1 MTMPFSLRFRRL
13 VLVSAALGLVIA
25 ASGCSD
31 DDNDNGGNAPGQ
43 TRAYNQVQRLGNP
56 LVSEV
61 LLAKRSHPT
70 HGATGPSDD
79 ASLIAAEALGFLTG
93 PGSVAGRD
101 PGYAA
106 VLGGAL
112 IPDMLIVQTD
122 KDPAN
127 SGWLTWLNLAPFTNG
142 YGGRKLS
149 DDVEDFPRDVAEL
162 LSYFAPARPGQLV
175 RAVPGEGL
183 RVPVWL
189 LGSSLYS
196 AQLAAHVP
204 AAFVP
209 LRLAHKPILHAR
221 MMREPNHPADRGL
234 RDRSIDRAHC
244 D

>member
-1 MTMPFSLRFRRL
+1 MTLNLSLRIRRL
-13 VLVSAALGLVIA
+13 VLLPAALGLVIT

-31 DDNDNGGNAPGQ
+31 DANNNGGGGPGQ

-70 HGATGPSDD
+70 HGATGPADD
-79 ASLIAAEALGFLTG
+79 ASLIAGEALGFLTG

-142 YGGRKLS
+142 YGGRKLT
-149 DDVEDFPRDVAEL
+149 DDVVDLALLAVFGDPFGADPTHTAPSLTTDNVAND
-162 LSYFAPARPGQLV
+162 SNF
-175 RAVPGEGL
+175 
-183 RVPVWL
+183 
-189 LGSSLYS
+189 
-196 AQLAAHVP
+196 LAAFPYVG
-204 AAFVP
+204 A
-209 LRLAHKPILHAR
+209 
-221 MMREPNHPADRGL
+221 PN
-234 RDRSIDRAHC
+234 
-244 D
+244 

>member
-1 MTMPFSLRFRRL
+1 MTLNLSLRIRRL
-13 VLVSAALGLVIA
+13 VLLPAALGLVIT

-31 DDNDNGGNAPGQ
+31 DDNNNGGGGPGQ

-70 HGATGPSDD
+70 HGATGPADD
-79 ASLIAAEALGFLTG
+79 ASLIAGEALGFLTG

-122 KDPAN
+122 KDPTN

-142 YGGRKLS
+142 YGGRKLT
-149 DDVEDFPRDVAEL
+149 DDVVDLALLAVFGDPFGADPTHTTPSLTTDNVAND
-162 LSYFAPARPGQLV
+162 SNF
-175 RAVPGEGL
+175 
-183 RVPVWL
+183 
-189 LGSSLYS
+189 
-196 AQLAAHVP
+196 LAAFPYVG
-204 AAFVP
+204 A
-209 LRLAHKPILHAR
+209 
-221 MMREPNHPADRGL
+221 PN
-234 RDRSIDRAHC
+234 
-244 D
+244 